1 MTRRRRVP
9 LFYYPFDLAPRVT
22 SSDPREAIFV
32 QGSVGLGIELDD
44 MEVEMPVVY
53 NEDEVDRSG
62 LVTRE
67 KLATY
72 DYVNDTC
79 QNVPIKVQVVEAWGL
94 AKVSKR
100 SERAL

>member
-1 MTRRRRVP
+1 
-9 LFYYPFDLAPRVT
+9 
-22 SSDPREAIFV
+22 
-32 QGSVGLGIELDD
+32 
-44 MEVEMPVVY
+44 MPVVY